1 MFNPIS
7 FFCSSNLLVS
17 HHELNFCTLTVVGW
31 VERSEILVDA
41 HLAIRPVF
49 ILDRLDLIGF
59 NIYFDTYYTK
69 SQK

>member
-1 MFNPIS
+1 MHFGS
-7 FFCSSNLLVS
+7 C
-17 HHELNFCTLTVVGW
+17 W
-31 VERSEILVDA
+31 AERSEILVDA

-69 SQK
+69 SKKINILLFGFVLSSSIETPALSF

>member
-1 MFNPIS
+1 M
-7 FFCSSNLLVS
+7 
-17 HHELNFCTLTVVGW
+17 G
-31 VERSEILVDA
+31 RSEILVDA

-69 SQK
+69 SNKMNILLFRFVLSSSIETPALSF

>member
-1 MFNPIS
+1 MHFGS
-7 FFCSSNLLVS
+7 CW
-17 HHELNFCTLTVVGW
+17 VG
-31 VERSEILVDA
+31 RSEILVDA

-69 SQK
+69 SKKINILLFGFVLNSSIETPALSF